1 MEMLK
6 NSINWFEIPVD
17 DFDRAK
23 LFYSMIYN
31 YEMPEQMMG
40 PVRMGFFLVENGGI
54 GGAIVYGEGYVP
66 SLEGSLVYLN
76 GGNNL
81 NVVLNRVESAG
92 GEIPRFKGEYE
103 LSHYAAA
110 ARRDRG
116 KYCQSQNTV

>member
-40 PVRMGFFLVENGGI
+40 PVRMGFFLVEKG
-54 GGAIVYGEGYVP
+54 
-66 SLEGSLVYLN
+66 
-76 GGNNL
+76 
-81 NVVLNRVESAG
+81 ESAVQLC
-92 GEIPRFKGEYE
+92 K
-103 LSHYAAA
+103 AK
-110 ARRDRG
+110 DM
-116 KYCQSQNTV
+116 CQVWKVHWSI